1 MIGFRTLNDNPLPPP
16 YKGDGIR
23 QKEEIEQIE
32 RALAALTTTEEK
44 P

>member
-1 MIGFRTLNDNPLPPP
+1 MIGFRTLNDNPLPPLQGRWHTP
-16 YKGDGIR
+16 
-23 QKEEIEQIE
+23 KEEIEQIE

>member
-1 MIGFRTLNDNPLPPP
+1 MIGFRTLNDNPLPP

-32 RALAALTTTEEK
+32 RALAALTTTEER

>member
-1 MIGFRTLNDNPLPPP
+1 MIGFRTLNDTRFPP
-16 YKGDGIR
+16 YKSDGIR

-32 RALAALTTTEEK
+32 RALAALTTTEER